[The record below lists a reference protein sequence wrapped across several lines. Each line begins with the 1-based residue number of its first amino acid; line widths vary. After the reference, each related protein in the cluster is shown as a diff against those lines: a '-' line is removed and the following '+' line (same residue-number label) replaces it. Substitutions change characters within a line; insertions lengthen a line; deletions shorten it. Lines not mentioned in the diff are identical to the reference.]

1 MVWTQ
6 PDISDVTFQEHLA
19 WSVLSEK
26 PEALILK
33 HCTRKSILTQK
44 QCLDHFSMRF

>member
-6 PDISDVTFQEHLA
+6 PHISDVTFQEHLA
-19 WSVLSEK
+19 WSMFQEK

-33 HCTRKSILTQK
+33 HCTRKSIFNTK
-44 QCLDHFSMRF
+44 KVF